1 MVNCGRWREQFR
13 SNLGSGN
20 DLDGFLKQ
28 YFKAR
33 FPFPPFSFANSNHQL
48 LKAVRKK
55 KTPFMPSLK
64 HWQEHDPVG
73 VLEYT

>member
-55 KTPFMPSLK
+55 KHLLCLALNIGRNMT
-64 HWQEHDPVG
+64 Q
-73 VLEYT
+73 